1 MPRFVETKF
10 HISPTTGVKDHF
22 LVKAITIDDDNYLIE
37 TLGFK
42 SATQVANLLMVQK
55 QRRFERNMT
64 YDYTIELIKDTPIMK
79 IKGDFEA
86 AIGALSSLDYISE
99 MTYKTILSNEEV
111 KKIIEKS
118 KNPQKYEQ
126 PEISPEH
133 SPKKM

>member
-1 MPRFVETKF
+1 MPRFTETKF

-22 LVKAITIDDDNYLIE
+22 LVKAITFDDDKCLIE
-37 TLGFK
+37 TLGVK
-42 SATQVANLLMVQK
+42 SAIQVANLLMVQK

-64 YDYTIELIKDTPIMK
+64 YDYSIELINDTPLMK
-79 IKGDFEA
+79 VKGDFEA

-111 KKIIEKS
+111 KKIIEIS
-118 KNPQKYEQ
+118 KNPQKQEQ
-126 PEISPEH
+126 LKISPEH